1 MEKGILGTQRL
12 KEKVAIVTG
21 AGCIAPGWGNGRAT
35 AVLFAREGA
44 KVLAADI
51 NPGSAVETAEIIR
64 SEGGECTVCETD
76 VTRSDAVAKM
86 VSACLDAY
94 GRIDILHN
102 NVGILIPGGAAET
115 SEEDWDVVCN
125 VNLKSIFL
133 TCKHVIPQMQ
143 KQKGGSIINVS
154 SISSRRYL
162 GINYISYPTTKAAI
176 NQFTRMTAV
185 QYGPWGIRCNAI
197 LPGFVRTPMVEK
209 TVIAAMQKSTN
220 PDATVEGYY
229 AKREAQIPLRRM
241 GDAWDVAKAALF
253 LASDE
258 SLYITGIE
266 LVVDGGVELIID

>member
-1 MEKGILGTQRL
+1 MGKDRL
-12 KEKVAIVTG
+12 KDKVAIVTG
-21 AGCIAPGWGNGRAT
+21 AGSIAPGWSNGRAT

-51 NPGSAVETAEIIR
+51 NPQSAEETAEIIR

-76 VTRSDAVAKM
+76 VTKSTAIARM
-86 VSACLDAY
+86 VSTCLDAY
-94 GRIDILHN
+94 GRIDI
-102 NVGILIPGGAAET
+102 IPGGAAEL
-115 SEEDWDVVCN
+115 SEEDWDFVYN

-143 KQKGGSIINVS
+143 KQKGGAIINVS

-197 LPGFVRTPMVEK
+197 LPGFIRTPMVEK
-209 TVIAAMQKSTN
+209 TVISAMQKSTN
-220 PDATVEGYY
+220 PDVTVESYY

-258 SLYITGIE
+258 SLYVTGIE
-266 LVVDGGVELIID
+266 LVVDGGVELILD

>member
-1 MEKGILGTQRL
+1 MEKDRL
-12 KEKVAIVTG
+12 KDRVAIVTG
-21 AGCIAPGWGNGRAT
+21 AGTIAPGWGLGRAT

-44 KVLAADI
+44 NVLLADI
-51 NPGSAVETAEIIR
+51 NAQSAGETAEIIR
-64 SEGGECTVCETD
+64 GEGGECTVCETD
-76 VTRSDAVAKM
+76 VSKSTAVARM
-86 VSACLDAY
+86 VSTCLDAY

-102 NVGILIPGGAAET
+102 NVGIIIPGGAAEMP
-115 SEEDWDVVCN
+115 EEDWDFAFN

-143 KQKGGSIINVS
+143 KQKVGSIINVS

-197 LPGFVRTPMVEK
+197 LPGFIRTPMVEK
-209 TVIAAMQKSTN
+209 TVISAMQKSTN
-220 PDATVEGYY
+220 PDVTLESYY

-266 LVVDGGVELIID
+266 LVVDGGVELILD

>member
-1 MEKGILGTQRL
+1 M
-12 KEKVAIVTG
+12 TG
-21 AGCIAPGWGNGRAT
+21 AGCIAPGWGIGRAT

-51 NPGSAVETAEIIR
+51 NPESAEETAEIIR
-64 SEGGECTVCETD
+64 AEGGECTVCETD
-76 VTRSDAVAKM
+76 VSQAASVAKM
-86 VSACLDAY
+86 VSVCRDTY

-102 NVGILIPGGAAET
+102 TVGTLIPGGAAET
-115 SEEDWDVVCN
+115 SEEDWDFVCN

-133 TCKHVIPQMQ
+133 TCRHVIPQMQ
-143 KQKGGSIINVS
+143 KQKEGAIINVS

-185 QYGPWGIRCNAI
+185 QYGPWGIRCNAV
-197 LPGFVRTPMVEK
+197 LPGFVKTPMVEQ
-209 TVIAAMQKSTN
+209 TVVSAVRKSTD
-220 PDATVEGYY
+220 PDATADKYY

-258 SLYITGIE
+258 SQYITGIE
-266 LVVDGGVELIID
+266 LVVDGGVELVLG

>member
-1 MEKGILGTQRL
+1 MEKGTMGKDRL
-12 KEKVAIVTG
+12 KDKVAIVTG
-21 AGCIAPGWGNGRAT
+21 AGSIAPGWSNGRAT

-51 NPGSAVETAEIIR
+51 NPQSAEETAEIIR

-76 VTRSDAVAKM
+76 VTKSTAVARM
-86 VSACLDAY
+86 VSTCLDAY

-115 SEEDWDVVCN
+115 SEEDWDFVYN

-143 KQKGGSIINVS
+143 KQKGGAIINVS
-154 SISSRRYL
+154 SIASRRYL
-162 GINYISYPTTKAAI
+162 GVNYISYPTTKAAI

-209 TVIAAMQKSTN
+209 TIVSAMQKSTN
-220 PDATVEGYY
+220 PDVTLESYY

-266 LVVDGGVELIID
+266 LVVDGGVELVLE